1 MMYILLSHPT
11 LQYLSVY
18 CDQRKIRSFS
28 GDLAV
33 QDAIKCV
40 EAGHGMKHETL
51 QDAIN
56 YLNYLIDDSNRH
68 QFKVYSSS
76 DYPELFI

>member
-1 MMYILLSHPT
+1 MMYILSSHSD

-18 CDQRKIRSFS
+18 CDQRKIRSYS
-28 GDLAV
+28 GDLSV
-33 QDAIKCV
+33 QDAIKSI
-40 EAGHGMKHETL
+40 EAGHGMCHETL

-56 YLNYLIDDSNRH
+56 YLVDNSNRH